1 MLERLEDKPCWF
13 YLEQLNLMC
22 MSYVTLGVPI
32 AWYKYESTAH
42 HTSVVAEG
50 VGSGI
55 KCNRK

>member
-1 MLERLEDKPCWF
+1 
-13 YLEQLNLMC
+13 MC

-55 KCNRK
+55 SAIGNDIVRQ